1 MNGEI
6 FKEKRRSAMFEFFGN
21 LLNKT
26 EKKPLVSLTNDRVF
40 IKHIKSKGPG
50 GSLVALTVADV
61 KKGYIVDFDGYKN
74 EIVLF
79 LRKNKEDR

>member
-1 MNGEI
+1 M
-6 FKEKRRSAMFEFFGN
+6 FKFFGN

-26 EKKPLVSLTNDRVF
+26 EKELNDRVF

-50 GSLVALTVADV
+50 GPLVALTVADIR
-61 KKGYIVDFDGYKN
+61 KGYIVDFGGYKN

-79 LRKNKEDR
+79 LRKNKQDR

>member
-1 MNGEI
+1 
-6 FKEKRRSAMFEFFGN
+6 MFEFFGN
-21 LLNKT
+21 LLSKT
-26 EKKPLVSLTNDRVF
+26 EKKSNDRVF

-50 GSLVALTVADV
+50 GPLVALTVADV
-61 KKGYIVDFDGYKN
+61 RKGYIVDFDGYKN